1 MATVERNGIIRIE
14 STAIR
19 TRATTEPTD
28 LGYIQQAWHYDMIDA
43 AEAWDI
49 TTGSPSVLVAV
60 VDDGIRFDHPGIAP
74 NLTNDGYDFVP
85 ALDFFL
91 LCGGGALQ
99 SSGDGD
105 GPDANPT
112 PPSLSEAL
120 EMVGEARTA
129 CEWLGGANDKLLS
142 TTREEHIASLGGQE
156 SIGTALVRVTLHT
169 WFHIGEINAMRQM
182 LGHGEIPFVG
192 QLIGNLEWRSS

>member
-1 MATVERNGIIRIE
+1 MFQPVELARFAISEFERNLEGLTDDEARV
-14 STAIR
+14 
-19 TRATTEPTD
+19 RAKKADGTEMNSISWTI
-28 LGYIQQAWHYDMIDA
+28 GHIA
-43 AEAWDI
+43 AHWIGVSAYASGED
-49 TTGSPSVLVAV
+49 SQR
-60 VDDGIRFDHPGIAP
+60 RF
-74 NLTNDGYDFVP
+74 L
-85 ALDFFL
+85 
-91 LCGGGALQ
+91 
-99 SSGDGD
+99 

-112 PPSLSEAL
+112 PLSLSEAL

-129 CEWLGGANDKLLS
+129 CDWLGGANDKLLS

-169 WFHIGEINAMRQM
+169 WFHLGEINAMRQM